1 MKEDNTSYP
10 SYQFQSD
17 GREYSKEF
25 RYSPIT
31 ARLDELHDKAEA
43 LTLNDIHEITL
54 WKINRFPSITAK
66 TLKDLDSLKHYTTL
80 DEKRTRDILQ
90 DLLAS
95 NGVRLPMAST
105 YLRFINPKVYQI
117 IDARAYRAAYEYK
130 ELPDYTK
137 VPTDECITIYI
148 EYLRKLREIATNGYF
163 GIMVEFQNLDRFL
176 YDVDKLAEFK
186 INDNS
191 ISKNNSTEGVL
202 TKAIENLKR
211 SAYIVKQTIN

>member
-31 ARLDELHDKAEA
+31 ARLDELHNKAEE

-105 YLRFINPKVYQI
+105 YLRFVNPNVYQI
-117 IDARAYRAAYEYK
+117 IDVRAFRAAYKYEK
-130 ELPDYTK
+130 SPN
-137 VPTDECITIYI
+137 CIYSKSNKTCIDIYI
-148 EYLRKLREIATNGYF
+148 DYLKRLKEIENNGYY
-163 GIMVEFQNLDRFL
+163 GIKEVDFRNLDRLL
-176 YDVDKLAEFK
+176 YDLDKDAKFNL
-186 INDNS
+186 DTTW
-191 ISKNNSTEGVL
+191 KNPKVPQKTIQE
-202 TKAIENLKR
+202 
-211 SAYIVKQTIN
+211 TINKYKAKYLIRG